1 MISGIKINGLRSLDF
16 NEYVDILPLTVLI
29 GKNSSGKST
38 FLRTFPLIK
47 QSLETKKSAP
57 LLWYGRLID
66 FGGFEQSRYKN
77 ETKDFPIK
85 LGFVL
90 NKNSVKELKIN
101 ISLKKEENIE
111 YLSDFNIDTKN
122 NQISIKLNKNKEI
135 EEVKINNETIKLF
148 EKCTV
153 EYFKGLLP
161 DKIIFDNSYG
171 RRPGSQYQREVNQY
185 IKEIFQISISE
196 KTSENINLVSEK
208 RIEERVLRN
217 ISRQSP
223 FFRFIDRDLLA
234 ITEEKMFSRFKNYLN
249 GERNRGL
256 MTSNV
261 MDEMA
266 EVDITWNKDVEF
278 EEVKKKIF
286 LLRNLMI
293 FYHLEN
299 IFSELNEKI
308 NNNFQN
314 ISYIAPLRAT
324 AERYYRIQGLDVEEI
339 SPDGSNLAMYLKNL
353 SSEKLKDFFEW
364 VYENFN
370 FELELSA
377 GEGHISI
384 GIKQGKSINN
394 LTDTGF
400 GFSQI
405 LPIIV
410 QIWIEINKIED
421 MEKLSYGYEGKE
433 VEQIFVIEQPELHL
447 HPAMQ
452 AMLMD
457 AIIKSIKI
465 AKKERIEVKFIIETH
480 SETIINRIGR
490 HVLENSLNETDINLL
505 IFEKNKNNQTEVIE
519 SGFDSE
525 GILEKWPL
533 GFFEPGDILK

>member
-16 NEYVDILPLTVLI
+16 NDYVDILPLTVLI

-66 FGGFEQSRYKN
+66 FGGFEESRYKN

-85 LGFVL
+85 LGFIV
-90 NKNSVKELKIN
+90 NKNSEEELKIN
-101 ISLKKEENIE
+101 ISLMKEENIE

-122 NQISIKLNKNKEI
+122 NQINIKLNKNKEI
-135 EEVKINNETIKLF
+135 KEVKINNETIKLF

-153 EYFKGLLP
+153 EYFKGLFP
-161 DKIIFDNSYG
+161 EKIIFNNLYR
-171 RRPGSQYQREVNQY
+171 RRPGEQYERELNQY
-185 IKEIFQISISE
+185 VKEIFQISVSG
-196 KTSENINLVSEK
+196 KLVT
-208 RIEERVLRN
+208 EERILRN
-217 ISRQSP
+217 IVRQSP
-223 FFRFIDRDLLA
+223 FFRFIDRNLLA
-234 ITEEKMFSRFKNYLN
+234 ITEERIFLRLKSYLDR
-249 GERNRGL
+249 ERNRGL
-256 MTSNV
+256 FSSNEI
-261 MDEMA
+261 DEMTEA
-266 EVDITWNKDVEF
+266 DITWNKEIQF
-278 EEVKKKIF
+278 EDVKKKIF

-293 FYHLEN
+293 FYNLEI

-308 NNNFQN
+308 NNSFHN

-353 SSEKLKDFFEW
+353 SPEKLGDFFEW

-370 FELELSA
+370 FELELTD
-377 GEGHISI
+377 GKGHISI
-384 GIKQGKSINN
+384 GIKQGESINN

-410 QIWIEINKIED
+410 QIWIEINKIEK
-421 MEKLSYGYEGKE
+421 MEKLSYRYRRKE
-433 VEQIFVIEQPELHL
+433 AEQIFVIEQPELHL

-465 AKKERIEVKFIIETH
+465 AKKEKVEVKFIIETH

-490 HVLENSLNETDINLL
+490 HILENSLNETEINLL
-505 IFEKNKNNQTEVIE
+505 IFEKDKNNQTKVIE

-533 GFFEPGDILK
+533 GFFEPGDILR